1 MVDCACGRVSDANEA
16 TLSCKW
22 SSMFI
27 LHIYAGFK
35 RKTHAG
41 RSITVHSSAHGRAGR
56 SWLTAPLLHIL
67 VGYATNEKALGAV
80 SVWIVR
86 DRCIINL

>member
-1 MVDCACGRVSDANEA
+1 MSDANEA

-35 RKTHAG
+35 RKTQAG
-41 RSITVHSSAHGRAGR
+41 RSITVHASVHGRAGR

-80 SVWIVR
+80 SVRIVR
-86 DRCIINL
+86 DRCILNL